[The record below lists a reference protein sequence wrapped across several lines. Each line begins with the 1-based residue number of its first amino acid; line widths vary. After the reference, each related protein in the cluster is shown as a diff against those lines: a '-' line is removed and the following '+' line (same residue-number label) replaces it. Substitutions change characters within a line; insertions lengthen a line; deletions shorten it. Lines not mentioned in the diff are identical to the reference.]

1 MRIVLVSVS
10 QALFDRGGLKA
21 VFDHARN
28 LVVAT
33 IIVAAGFETMR
44 RFDSIDLLG
53 LHNPLFAGYVVA
65 GTGCALIAL
74 NFMDGLRQLARLRW
88 HFALQIALSDAYLF
102 FSLRLVQLIIFF
114 RTHTC

>member
-1 MRIVLVSVS
+1 
-10 QALFDRGGLKA
+10 
-21 VFDHARN
+21 
-28 LVVAT
+28 
-33 IIVAAGFETMR
+33 MR

-74 NFMDGLRQLARLRW
+74 NFMDGLRQLAKLRW
-88 HFALQIALSDAYLF
+88 HVALQIALSVAYLF
-102 FSLRLVQLIIFF
+102 FSLRLVQLIIFS